1 MKSQLL
7 PSFISEYLPKK
18 SDFFMFH
25 RTSDILTKLQ
35 INQISELVY
44 EAGEIAKK
52 YFFNKNFTQQ
62 KKPDGSCL
70 TSVDLL
76 LSDFLAVNLAKIVTN
91 IPIICEENNLRNKK
105 LNCFFL
111 IDPIDG
117 TSQFASGNSQFCIN
131 IALISNSLP
140 IFGLIYAPLFEVKL
154 SPYKQTGA
162 MLYNYNGQLFLNNHA
177 IILAKKNNSQLKI
190 VASPRASLLDIDK
203 FIKVFYPDFLQNY
216 SVLPI
221 ASAVKFVQLMLG
233 EENFYLHL
241 RPSMAWDIA
250 SGHSLLQT
258 AYGDCLFGL
267 LNDDF
272 RQNSTFTSLKYS
284 SLHLKNSYFFA
295 DLLL

>member
-1 MKSQLL
+1 
-7 PSFISEYLPKK
+7 
-18 SDFFMFH
+18 MFCS
-25 RTSDILTKLQ
+25 TSDILTKSQ

-52 YFFNKNFTQQ
+52 YFFCKNFTKQ

-76 LSDFLAVNLAKIVTN
+76 LSDFLAVNLAKIVAN
-91 IPIICEENNLRNKK
+91 IPIICEENNLRNKQ
-105 LNCFFL
+105 LDCFFL

-131 IALISNSLP
+131 IALINNSLP

-154 SPYKQTGA
+154 SSHQQTGA
-162 MLYNYNGQLFLNNHA
+162 MLYNYNGQLFLNNQA

-190 VASPRASLLDIDK
+190 VSSPRASLLDIAK
-203 FIKVFYPDFLQNY
+203 FIKVFYPNFLQNY
-216 SVLPI
+216 SVLPV
-221 ASAVKFVQLMLG
+221 ASAVKFVQLILG
-233 EENFYLHL
+233 EENFYVHL

-250 SGHSLLQT
+250 SGHCLLQS
-258 AYGDCLFGL
+258 AYGDCVFGL
-267 LNDDF
+267 FDDNF
-272 RQNSTFTSLKYS
+272 KQDSKFTSLKYS

-295 DLLL
+295 DLL